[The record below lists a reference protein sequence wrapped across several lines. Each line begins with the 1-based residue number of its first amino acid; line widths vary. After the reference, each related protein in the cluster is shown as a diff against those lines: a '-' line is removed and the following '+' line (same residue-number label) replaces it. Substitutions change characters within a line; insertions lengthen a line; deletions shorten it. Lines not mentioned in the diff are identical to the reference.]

1 MYGALSTVRTRAHS
15 VASGLTA
22 VLGEHLYEAGR

>member
-1 MYGALSTVRTRAHS
+1 MSPNAFLP

-22 VLGEHLYEAGR
+22 VLMVMIVAVSVGVA